1 MLKNFTKNIFL
12 KNVSQIQKILK
23 NKFKFLAVFFMI
35 LSVISCGKKSPIEKP
50 DNYSRPDLSNISDE
64 I

>member
-1 MLKNFTKNIFL
+1 MLKNFTKKIFL
-12 KNVSQIQKILK
+12 KNISQIQKIFK

>member
-1 MLKNFTKNIFL
+1 MLKNFTKKFFL
-12 KNVSQIQKILK
+12 KNILQIQKILK

>member
-1 MLKNFTKNIFL
+1 MLKNFTKKIFL

-23 NKFKFLAVFFMI
+23 NKCKFLAVFFMI

>member
-50 DNYSRPDLSNISDE
+50 DNYLRPDLSNVSDE